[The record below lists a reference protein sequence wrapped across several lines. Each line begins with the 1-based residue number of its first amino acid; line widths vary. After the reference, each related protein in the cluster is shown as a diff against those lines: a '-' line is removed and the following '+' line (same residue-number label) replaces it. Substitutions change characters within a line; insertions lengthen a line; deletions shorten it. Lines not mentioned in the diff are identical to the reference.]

1 MVMLQTWDSKFD
13 DSIFE
18 LFVASNKTVNC
29 PPFTA
34 KNLKND
40 QDIP

>member
-34 KNLKND
+34 KKSKN
-40 QDIP
+40 